1 MTQSK
6 HIFNSVLLL
15 TGTMVIVKILSAIY
29 RVPYQNVLGDEGLYA
44 YQQVYPLVAI
54 VSVVSLNALPS
65 VMSSWMIQR
74 KQSEIIGMFWFLQMT
89 CLLLSVAIFLSAQL
103 ISGLMGDP
111 NLTPMIRMASLALIP
126 LVFISMVRGYYQ
138 MKHQMNFIAVSQVI
152 DQVVRVG
159 VILTAILL
167 FVGLNIS
174 IYQAGT
180 IAISGSVLGLSCI
193 AIYFWFKR
201 KPRLRFSWE
210 IKLSD
215 TKNIVTMTILY
226 AISYLILIL
235 WQIVDSFT
243 LIHLLQENGYSF
255 HESIKVKG
263 VFDRGA
269 SLIQMG
275 LIITTTFSFVLIPL
289 LTEQLQKKNHQ
300 LVNEYANTS
309 LKITVLFSMAA
320 AFGLMNLLP
329 LLNTVFFKTNELIGT
344 LSVFML
350 AVVFVTFIIMYTA
363 LLQVKLNR
371 NILFIALIIGMV
383 TKLIGNY
390 WFVLQFGIFGA
401 SLSTVLSLAIYTLIL
416 HVRVMKLYQFQR
428 MGLFMIKVITLLA
441 IMSVFVQVV
450 LLIPTHTRMT
460 SLLIMLLA
468 GIVGVMVV
476 IIGIIKMKI
485 LIKDEWKHL
494 PLMDKIIKE

>member
-1 MTQSK
+1 
-6 HIFNSVLLL
+6 
-15 TGTMVIVKILSAIY
+15 
-29 RVPYQNVLGDEGLYA
+29 
-44 YQQVYPLVAI
+44 
-54 VSVVSLNALPS
+54 
-65 VMSSWMIQR
+65 
-74 KQSEIIGMFWFLQMT
+74 
-89 CLLLSVAIFLSAQL
+89 
-103 ISGLMGDP
+103 
-111 NLTPMIRMASLALIP
+111 
-126 LVFISMVRGYYQ
+126 
-138 MKHQMNFIAVSQVI
+138 
-152 DQVVRVG
+152 
-159 VILTAILL
+159 
-167 FVGLNIS
+167 
-174 IYQAGT
+174 
-180 IAISGSVLGLSCI
+180 
-193 AIYFWFKR
+193 
-201 KPRLRFSWE
+201 
-210 IKLSD
+210 
-215 TKNIVTMTILY
+215 